1 MSFTTVSI
9 RFKMKTFQSLLGM
22 IPLQVKWHHKLFEY
36 FLQKISQY
44 AVFISGKRTDQKQ
57 KNKRN
62 KHVRYSQHA
71 NTKKGSNTL
80 LIETYVNKLKPANKT
95 R

>member
-1 MSFTTVSI
+1 M
-9 RFKMKTFQSLLGM
+9 QY
-22 IPLQVKWHHKLFEY
+22 LFPEKE
-36 FLQKISQY
+36 QTKS
-44 AVFISGKRTDQKQ
+44 K

-62 KHVRYSQHA
+62 KHVCYSQHA

-80 LIETYVNKLKPANKT
+80 LIETYVNKLKLANKT